1 MPKRGR
7 HTGSLIPIISTFT
20 HVQTHTHF
28 HELSKE
34 KKSNSTA
41 NQKHLRALWGEVTAA
56 RSSGSAGSLQVS
68 QCFNKAHESIQ
79 DVHCS
84 SHPSH
89 PIKVKQQKLRMRLMF
104 FFFRLSSLFSPQA
117 SQSELVSQPNVF
129 IIQMATL
136 SVVVMCHALFSTIL
150 SACKQTNA
158 MLLWQH

>member
-1 MPKRGR
+1 M
-7 HTGSLIPIISTFT
+7 
-20 HVQTHTHF
+20 
-28 HELSKE
+28 
-34 KKSNSTA
+34 
-41 NQKHLRALWGEVTAA
+41 TAA
-56 RSSGSAGSLQVS
+56 RSSGSAASLQVS

-89 PIKVKQQKLRMRLMF
+89 PIKVKQQKLRMRLVWGV
-104 FFFRLSSLFSPQA
+104 FFRLSSLFSPQA
-117 SQSELVSQPNVF
+117 SQSELVSHPDVF

-136 SVVVMCHALFSTIL
+136 SVAVMCHALFSTIL

>member
-1 MPKRGR
+1 M
-7 HTGSLIPIISTFT
+7 
-20 HVQTHTHF
+20 
-28 HELSKE
+28 
-34 KKSNSTA
+34 
-41 NQKHLRALWGEVTAA
+41 TAA
-56 RSSGSAGSLQVS
+56 RSSGSAASLQVS

-89 PIKVKQQKLRMRLMF
+89 PIKVKQLRMRLVG

-117 SQSELVSQPNVF
+117 SQSELVSHPDVF

-136 SVVVMCHALFSTIL
+136 SVAVMCHALFSTIL